1 MMKAYPGGV
10 WPVMLTPFTEKGEL
24 DVDGLCALTEWYIEN
39 GVKGLFAAC
48 QSSEIAFLTLDE
60 RVRITETVIR
70 AARGRVPVIASG
82 HVSDNMENQVKELS
96 AMAGTGADAVIMIT
110 NHLCRQGE
118 SDDIWLSGMETLLSR
133 LDPKVNLGV
142 YECPAPYKRLLT
154 ERTLRFLADSG
165 RFYFLKD
172 TCCDAEMI
180 KSRIRVI
187 EGSNLGLYNA
197 NSATLLET
205 LRAGA
210 RGFSGVMAN
219 MHPELYVW
227 LTSHIDHKNAEIVQ
241 SAICTGSLIERQC
254 YPVCAK
260 YHLSNIEGLPITTFC
275 RTRDDRGLNAT
286 LKKEVH
292 SLDALMNDI
301 YDRYCVD

>member
-1 MMKAYPGGV
+1 MSAVYPGGV
-10 WPVMLTPFTEKGEL
+10 WPVMLTPFTEKGEV
-24 DVDGLCALTEWYIEN
+24 DVDGLYALTEWYIKS
-39 GVKGLFAAC
+39 GVKGLFSAC
-48 QSSEIAFLTLDE
+48 QSSEISFLTLEE
-60 RVRITETVIR
+60 RMLITETTVK

-82 HVSDNMENQVKELS
+82 HVSDNMEGQVKELS
-96 AMAGTGADAVIMIT
+96 AMAQTGADAVIIIT
-110 NHLCRQGE
+110 NHLCREGE
-118 SDDIWLSGMETLLSR
+118 GDDIWLSNMETLLSR
-133 LDPKVNLGV
+133 LDPSINLGA
-142 YECPAPYKRLLT
+142 YECPVPYKRLLT
-154 ERTLRFLADSG
+154 ERTMRFMADSG

-172 TCCDAEMI
+172 TCCDADMI
-180 KSRIRVI
+180 RDRLKVI
-187 EGSNLGLYNA
+187 QGSNLGLYNA

-227 LTSHIDHKNAEIVQ
+227 LTSHVDHKNADIVQ
-241 SAICTGSLIERQC
+241 AAICTGSLIERQC

-260 YHLSNIEGLPITTFC
+260 YHLGNIEGLPITTFC
-275 RTRDDRGLNAT
+275 RTRDDRALNAT

-292 SLDALMNDI
+292 ALDDLMNDI